1 MKTML
6 ILIDNGHGC
15 NTVGKRSPDG
25 RLLEYQYAREIA
37 LEVTNRLCGVGYDA
51 RRLVTEQGDIPLPV
65 RCWRVNKR
73 CRKHGAN
80 NVILISI
87 HVNAA
92 GCGQWMKARGWSAY
106 TSRRQTK
113 ADSLADSLYRAAQQ
127 HLPGHQIRTDYTDGD
142 MDCEAGFYILR
153 HTLCPAVLTENLFM
167 DNHEDLDFLL
177 SPEGRESIIRTHVD
191 GIKSWIQKSN

>member
-1 MKTML
+1 ML

-15 NTVGKRSPDG
+15 NTAGKRSPDG

-37 LEVTNRLCGVGYDA
+37 LEVTNRLCGMGYDA

-65 RCWRVNKR
+65 RCWRVNKQ
-73 CRKHGAN
+73 CREHGADH
-80 NVILISI
+80 VVLVSI

-92 GCGQWMKARGWSAY
+92 GSGEWMKARGWSAY
-106 TSRRQTK
+106 TSRGKTH
-113 ADSLADSLYRAAQQ
+113 ADSLADCLYKAARQ
-127 HLPGHQIRTDYTDGD
+127 HLKGHKMRTDYADGD
-142 MDCEAGFYILR
+142 IDCEAGFYILR

-177 SPEGRESIIRTHVD
+177 SPEGRESIIRTHID
-191 GIKSWIQKSN
+191 GITSWMQKS